1 MNAKFYDPIKS
12 HAFKKEDDMTD
23 TAPVRVLVV
32 EDEPSV
38 RHSLAGF
45 LEDYDYDVSMA
56 ETAEEALELIAE
68 KPCQVAIVDI
78 RLPGIDG
85 DAMIL
90 KAHEMK
96 PAMRFIIYTG
106 SVDYH
111 LSEDLKR
118 IGTRSEHVFPKP
130 QQDLTVFV
138 GAIQTLLSS

>member
-1 MNAKFYDPIKS
+1 MVDNS
-12 HAFKKEDDMTD
+12 
-23 TAPVRVLVV
+23 PVRVLVV

-45 LEDYDYDVSMA
+45 LEDYDFDVSMA
-56 ETAEEALELIAE
+56 ETAEKALALMAE

-90 KAHEMK
+90 KAHEMM
-96 PAMRFIIYTG
+96 PSMRFIIYTG
-106 SVDYH
+106 SVEYR

-118 IGTRSEHVFPKP
+118 IGTKPEHVFPKP
-130 QQDLTVFV
+130 QKDLTVFISV
-138 GAIQTLLSS
+138 IQELLSS